1 MLLPHNTIANLMY
14 TAVPIYE
21 WEPVP
26 PATATPPAPPPAAPA
41 EGSAEAAAT
50 LSNASN
56 DDAGETADNLPP
68 SLRLVFKGYRWVAVP
83 VWSLREN
90 PAWDQVNQDQRD
102 EETRRS
108 QERGRQAQRVLSAP
122 GAAAGPQSSDGAI
135 GVPATDGGVE

>member
-1 MLLPHNTIANLMY
+1 MLLPYDTIANLMY

-26 PATATPPAPPPAAPA
+26 PATATA
-41 EGSAEAAAT
+41 EGCVEAAAT
-50 LSNASN
+50 LSNAAN
-56 DDAGETADNLPP
+56 DDGGEAADNLPP

-90 PAWDQVNQDQRD
+90 PAWDQINQDQRD

-108 QERGRQAQRVLSAP
+108 QERGRQAQHVKAAP
-122 GAAAGPQSSDGAI
+122 AAAAGPQGA
-135 GVPATDGGVE
+135 GLVGDTPATGDSVE